1 MNLQTM
7 RLFCEVVRTKSFVHG
22 ARAMELTQSAA
33 SQTLARLEQHLGTL
47 LIDRSHRPFRLTPNG
62 VKFYGGIRPL
72 LRRYDNMT
80 NEVRALA
87 SQVGGTVRVAAI
99 YSIGMHAMSRHIQR
113 FMLRYPQAK
122 VRLEYLRPNV
132 VIESVLSHNVDF
144 GIISFPSAS
153 PSLAVIPLRSE
164 KMVFVCSPTH
174 RLASRRGIEAQDLS
188 REDIVSFEHDLP
200 IRRAIDRALRKRQ
213 VRINV
218 AMEFDNIENIKQA
231 VESNVGAAILPEPT
245 VFKETESG
253 SLVALPLAMAELVR
267 PIGIIHRKNHYLSPV
282 VVKFIEDLKQPG

>member
-7 RLFCEVVRTKSFVHG
+7 RLFCEVVKSRSFKRG
-22 ARAMELTQSAA
+22 AHAMELTQSAA
-33 SQTLARLEQHLGTL
+33 SQTLAKLEQHLGTV

-62 VKFYGGIRPL
+62 QKLYGGVRPL
-72 LRRYDNMT
+72 LRRYDDMT
-80 NEVRALA
+80 NEVQAMA

-144 GIISFPSAS
+144 GIISFPSGS
-153 PSLAVIPLRSE
+153 PALAVIPLRIE

-200 IRRAIDRALRKRQ
+200 IRRAIDRALHKRQ

-218 AMEFDNIENIKQA
+218 VMEFDNIENIKQA

-245 VFKETESG
+245 VFRETESG